1 LLKDRLQGNK
11 MSTVSKECHV
21 LGDALQLGI
30 EEASLRKQKLE
41 QALRAVDAAS
51 SHLIETAARQEIEA
65 YKRRHQSPSAIVG
78 EIRSRLIMG
87 ASYHDDGRAMPPNE
101 AVLQKYQFRNHQV

>member
-1 LLKDRLQGNK
+1 
-11 MSTVSKECHV
+11 MSSVSKECHV
-21 LGDALQLGI
+21 LGDTLQLEI

-51 SHLIETAARQEIEA
+51 SHLIETAARQKIEA

-78 EIRSRLIMG
+78 EIRSRSTMTAGQCPLTEPFFKNVNSG
-87 ASYHDDGRAMPPNE
+87 TTK
-101 AVLQKYQFRNHQV
+101 V